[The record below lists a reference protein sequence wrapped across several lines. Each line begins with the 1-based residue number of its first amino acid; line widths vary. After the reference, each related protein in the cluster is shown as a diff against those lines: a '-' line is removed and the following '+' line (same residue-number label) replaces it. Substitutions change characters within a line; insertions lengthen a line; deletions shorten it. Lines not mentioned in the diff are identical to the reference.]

1 MNKLAQFAFVSY
13 TLRKVSKEKNM
24 AQIVLTL
31 DDAVLEQVL
40 HQAKAENLSSTSWLD
55 KLIKQRV
62 GMLNQP
68 NKVNSHWSSD
78 VQELAGAW
86 QDFPTLEDIRH
97 SNSKNTS
104 WRRF

>member
-1 MNKLAQFAFVSY
+1 
-13 TLRKVSKEKNM
+13 M

-31 DDAVLEQVL
+31 DDEVLEQVL

-62 GMLNQP
+62 GMLNQS
-68 NKVNSHWSSD
+68 NKVNNQWSSD

-86 QDFPTLEDIRH
+86 QDFPSLEDIRH
-97 SNSKNTS
+97 STS
-104 WRRF
+104 QDTPREPL